1 MEETAMN
8 QTTEIPVEAVLRDE
22 LAHGDA
28 ALGTVAPIL
37 GHLVVSPDN
46 TLFSDEIVAQVRGMA
61 SSVAGQMLGVQ
72 GREAR
77 DDNLPEFVEQHS
89 EELVGHLLTNAGFLS
104 HCHALSIERQLAQRL
119 HDRSAID
126 LVLSPLLQ
134 ALIASDDPDV
144 SSNAMAVLTAQAR
157 FIQQQ
162 GRMELPLKELPG
174 DLFHAAVLT
183 WRTHAGEGLD
193 EITAAAEM
201 HLRAEYDE
209 GASRLGLMSR
219 LVAGLGNGAMAAL
232 SAAHAGVAIFLT
244 ALAAASQQDR
254 DLAVQSTND
263 RQLGRLALALRA
275 GGLKPNEVEEQFVVI
290 HPNVALPDG
299 FDLLRR
305 DRAAEILAASSGL
318 AAG

>member
-1 MEETAMN
+1 MN
-8 QTTEIPVEAVLRDE
+8 QTAQIPVETILREE
-22 LAHGDA
+22 LAHGDT

-61 SSVAGQMLGVQ
+61 SSVAGQMLSAQ
-72 GREAR
+72 GREAGVN
-77 DDNLPEFVEQHS
+77 DLPAFVEEHC
-89 EELVGHLLTNAGFLS
+89 EELIGHLLTNAGFLS

-126 LVLSPLLQ
+126 VVLSPLLQ

-201 HLRAEYDE
+201 RLRAEYDE
-209 GASRLGLMSR
+209 GAGRLGLMSR
-219 LVAGLGNGAMAAL
+219 LVAGLGNGVLAAL
-232 SAAHAGVAIFLT
+232 SISHAGVAIFLT
-244 ALAAASQQDR
+244 ALGACSQQER
-254 DLAVQSTND
+254 DLVVQSTND
-263 RQLGRLALALRA
+263 RQLGRLALGLRA
-275 GGLKPNEVEEQFVVI
+275 GGLKPKEIEEQFVVI
-290 HPNVALPDG
+290 HPNVALPEG

-305 DRAAEILAASSGL
+305 DRAAEILATSSGL
-318 AAG
+318 AAS